1 MADIVI
7 PASCNENTDVKNII
21 DSVKKYFS
29 VWNFA
34 QKTFFN

>member
-7 PASCNENTDVKNII
+7 PASCNENADIKNII

-29 VWNFA
+29 VWKFCTKNIF
-34 QKTFFN
+34 